1 MIHHPFPHFLQIE
14 PFCATEMASSTGVH
28 MSRSV
33 HDSLVRFRANA
44 ALVEKMRAVA
54 REQHQTPS
62 EFMREVLR
70 EKTMEA
76 A

>member
-1 MIHHPFPHFLQIE
+1 M
-14 PFCATEMASSTGVH
+14 
-28 MSRSV
+28 RSAV

-44 ALVEKMRAVA
+44 ALIERVRAAA
-54 REQHQTPS
+54 RAQHQTPS